1 LASPLA
7 SALAS
12 ASLGL
17 AALAPSSLASSLAP
31 PSLVRWLGRVETPWR
46 GRGPRSDPC
55 FSGLVRTAIRAR
67 RTARRTAS
75 RPGA

>member
-1 LASPLA
+1 
-7 SALAS
+7 
-12 ASLGL
+12 
-17 AALAPSSLASSLAP
+17 LASSLAP

-55 FSGLVRTAIRAR
+55 FSGLVRAAIRAR